1 MLANVSDVTYSFILV
16 FGGVL
21 YATITFIVF
30 NLLLKLTK
38 VTAKFFLNLNN

>member
-1 MLANVSDVTYSFILV
+1 MLANVSNVTYSFLLV

-21 YATITFIVF
+21 YATIAFIAF
-30 NLLLKLTK
+30 NLLIKLTK

>member
-1 MLANVSDVTYSFILV
+1 MLANVSDITYSFLLV
-16 FGGVL
+16 FGGAL
-21 YATITFIVF
+21 YATIAFIAF

>member
-16 FGGVL
+16 FSSIL
-21 YATITFIVF
+21 YATIAFIAF

-38 VTAKFFLNLNN
+38 VTAKFFLNINN